1 MMMKI
6 AFSLV
11 VKDDGSTQRW
21 VEMIRAAGFLGIEPT
36 FGMEGTLPTA
46 ADPRRSAEKL
56 AGEAARVGLEI
67 PSMRGG
73 PGFWGTFASADSEK
87 RRRAVELAGAA
98 MEAVKIM

>member
-1 MMMKI
+1 MKL
-6 AFSLV
+6 AFSLII
-11 VKDDGSTQRW
+11 KDDGDASSCLRR
-21 VEMIRAAGFLGIEPT
+21 IASAGFSGVEPT
-36 FGMEGTLPTA
+36 FGLEGTLPTA

-87 RRRAVELAGAA
+87 RRRAVRS
-98 MEAVKIM
+98 